1 MDTTVTTAID
11 QEKCIGCGLC
21 VQTCPARTLSM
32 NDKKAVVSG
41 DRCIACGHCLAV
53 CPSDAV
59 SVAVLGQGSGAGQVH
74 MHGFS
79 FERSCLKP
87 GDYDE
92 VGLAR
97 LMASRR
103 SCRIFDEHQP
113 LSREILED
121 LVSFAR
127 MAPSASNN
135 QMWTFTLLPDRLSVV
150 RLVDEVAAAFDAIN
164 AMATNPLARLA
175 MKLLGKKDLENWR
188 ANYME
193 SMVNRL
199 NQWRDDGWDRFFY
212 HAPAAMVIACKNE
225 ANMPV
230 ADCNLAA
237 QNVMLAAHA
246 MGLGSCY
253 IGYAVNALGRR
264 AEARRAIGLPEG
276 ETAHVVLALGK
287 CKEKFQRQAGRLP
300 TEVRWA

>member
-1 MDTTVTTAID
+1 MDTAVTTAID

-32 NDKKAVVSG
+32 DGDKAMVSG
-41 DRCIACGHCLAV
+41 ERCIACGHCLAV

-59 SVAVLGQGSGAGQVH
+59 SVSALGQGSDAGQVP
-74 MHGFS
+74 MNSFS
-79 FERSCLKP
+79 FDRSYLKP
-87 GDYDE
+87 GDFDPAQ
-92 VGLAR
+92 LAR

-103 SCRIFDEHQP
+103 SCRAFDEHKP
-113 LSREILED
+113 LSRETLED

-150 RLVDEVAAAFDAIN
+150 RLLDEVAAAFDAIN
-164 AMATNPLARLA
+164 AMAQNPLARLA
-175 MKLLGKKDLENWR
+175 MKLLGKNDLENWR

-193 SMVNRL
+193 SMVTRL

-253 IGYAVNALGRR
+253 IGFAVNALKRR
-264 AEARRAIGLPEG
+264 AEARRAVGLPEG

-287 CKEKFQRQAGRLP
+287 CKEKFQRQAGRLSA
-300 TEVRWA
+300 EVRWA

>member
-1 MDTTVTTAID
+1 MDTAVTTAID

-32 NDKKAVVSG
+32 NDDKAVVSG
-41 DRCIACGHCLAV
+41 ERCIACGHCLAV

-59 SVAVLGQGSGAGQVH
+59 SVTALGQGPDAGQVP
-74 MHGFS
+74 MNS
-79 FERSCLKP
+79 FRFDRSYLKP
-87 GDYDE
+87 GDFDPAQ
-92 VGLAR
+92 LAR

-103 SCRIFDEHQP
+103 SCRVFDENQP

-135 QMWTFTLLPDRLSVV
+135 QLWTFTLLADRKAVLAF
-150 RLVDEVAAAFDAIN
+150 LEEVCVAFEAIN
-164 AMATNPLARLA
+164 AFAADEAFVNSLDPASKRDMQY
-175 MKLLGKKDLENWR
+175 WR
-188 ANYME
+188 DNYLE
-193 SMVNRL
+193 SMAVRL
-199 NQWRDDGWDRFFY
+199 GQWRNEGWDRFFY
-212 HAPAAMVIACKNE
+212 HAPAVMVIGYKGE
-225 ANMPV
+225 EGMPA

-253 IGYAVNALGRR
+253 IGFALNALKRHPG
-264 AEARRAIGLPEG
+264 AKQVINMPDG
-276 ETAHVVLALGK
+276 ETAHAVLALGR

-300 TEVRWA
+300 AEIRWA